1 MDLNQVSPYWQFQV
15 FNLVGDT
22 DIANRWWRSPNKAFN
37 MKTPL
42 EVWETN
48 PEKVK
53 LYVVNYHCN
62 DYY

>member
-1 MDLNQVSPYWQFQV
+1 MNLEQIPVYWQFQV

-22 DIANRWWRSPNKAFN
+22 DVANRWWNSRNKALD

-42 EVWETN
+42 EVWDTD

-53 LYVVNYHCN
+53 NYLVNYY